1 MRAMAI
7 KIKLERTET
16 ELFCSSKWWGD
27 PDMPADMEYPFA
39 EDYPLTFI
47 CQIACEDLAPHDPQ
61 GILPHEGMFYVFAAV
76 DEYAGYESPV
86 HNGIGLW
93 PRKQV
98 VVKYTKSVNFET
110 FRSAIFEDEDGNP
123 VTEPALKMTFETC
136 PDDDSCTKL
145 LGRPFFS
152 EVLDEL
158 PGHVN
163 FLQIDSDTASLQFYD
178 EGQLNLLYAESD
190 FKKAKWHLVKG
201 YLSSL

>member
-1 MRAMAI
+1 MAI
-7 KIKLERTET
+7 RIKLERTET

-27 PDMPADMEYPFA
+27 PDMPADMEYPFT

-47 CQIACEDLAPHDPQ
+47 CQIACEDIAPYDPE
-61 GILPHEGMFYVFAAV
+61 GLLPHEGMFYVFGAV

-93 PRKQV
+93 PRKQI
-98 VVKYTKSVNFET
+98 VVKYTKSINFET

-123 VTEPALKMTFETC
+123 VTEPALKMTFEPC
-136 PDDDSCTKL
+136 DDGEECTKL
-145 LGRPFFS
+145 LGRPFFG
-152 EVLDEL
+152 EVHQEL

-163 FLQIDSDTASLQFYD
+163 FLQIDSGTAGLQFYD
-178 EGQLNLLYAESD
+178 EGQLNLLYSEAD
-190 FKKAKWHLVKG
+190 FLKAKWHLVKG

>member
-1 MRAMAI
+1 MAI
-7 KIKLERTET
+7 GIKLERTET

-47 CQIACEDLAPHDPQ
+47 CQIACEDIAPFDPE
-61 GILPHEGMFYVFAAV
+61 GRLPHEGMFYVFAAV

-98 VVKYTKSVNFET
+98 VVKYTKAVNFET

-123 VTEPALKMTFETC
+123 VTEPALKMTFC
-136 PDDDSCTKL
+136 SCADDEDCTKL
-145 LGRPFFS
+145 LGRPFFAD
-152 EVLDEL
+152 VLQEL

-163 FLQIDSDTASLQFYD
+163 FLQIDSGTAGLQFYD
-178 EGQLNLLYAESD
+178 EGQLNLLYSESD
-190 FKKAKWHLVKG
+190 FAKAKWHLVKG
-201 YLSSL
+201 YMSSL